1 MLMTPSQRRT
11 ALVAH
16 VVCSVGWL
24 GAVAAFLVLSITALR
39 DDSRSVVVACY
50 LAMDVVGR
58 YVIVPM
64 SVLTLA
70 SGLLQSLGTVWGL
83 FRHYWVVAKLGLTV
97 LATIGLL
104 VHQYTLVAAAAARA
118 SSVAVPDAELDRF
131 GWMLARDASLAIL
144 VLLAAAVL
152 SIFKPWGPIRE
163 DSRVLRWAGWAL
175 AAAVA
180 IFLVVHLLSGG
191 AAHHREG

>member
-1 MLMTPSQRRT
+1 MTPSQRRT

-39 DDSRSVVVACY
+39 DDSGSVIVACY

-58 YVIVPM
+58 GVIVPL

-70 SGLLQSLGTVWGL
+70 SGLVQSLGTVWGL
-83 FRHYWVVAKLGLTV
+83 FRHYWVVAKLALTV

-104 VHQYTLVAAAAARA
+104 VHQYTLVATAAARA
-118 SSVAVPDAELDRF
+118 SSVTVPDAELDQL
-131 GWMLARDASLAIL
+131 GWMVARDASLAVL

-152 SIFKPWGPIRE
+152 SIFKPWGPILKG
-163 DSRVLRWAGWAL
+163 SRALRWGVWAFT
-175 AAAVA
+175 AAVA
-180 IFLVVHLLSGG
+180 IFLAVHLLSGG
-191 AAHHREG
+191 ASHH